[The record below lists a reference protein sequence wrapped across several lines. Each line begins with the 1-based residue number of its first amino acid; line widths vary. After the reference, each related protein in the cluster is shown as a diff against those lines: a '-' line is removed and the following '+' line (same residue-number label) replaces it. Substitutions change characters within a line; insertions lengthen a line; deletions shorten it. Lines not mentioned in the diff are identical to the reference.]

1 MKQVF
6 NLISLSIILFGVGC
20 SAQNGQENQIPTSN
34 ENNLTVEE
42 KETPVNTTPDEVE
55 PKTPSP
61 SQENSSEPKDGFVNA
76 TVTRIVDGDT
86 VKVDINGEEDTLRLL
101 LVDTP
106 ETVAPNTPVQPFGK
120 EASDFAKKT
129 LTGQEVQLEF
139 DGPKRD
145 KYDRLLVYL
154 WIGDQMFNE
163 MLLEGGYARLAYVYD
178 PPYTHFDAYMKAQNH
193 ALDQKLRIWSIEG
206 YVTEDG
212 FSEGFGESSDHSQD
226 TNSSS
231 NKETEPDEEVYYSK
245 CAEAHEAGVTP
256 LYKGDPGYGTHLD
269 GDGDGIA
276 CE

>member
-6 NLISLSIILFGVGC
+6 KLISLSIILFVVGC
-20 SAQNGQENQIPTSN
+20 SAQISTSN

-42 KETPVNTTPDEVE
+42 KETPVNTTPDGVE
-55 PKTPSP
+55 PKAPSP
-61 SQENSSEPKDGFVNA
+61 SQENSAESKDGFVSA
-76 TVTRIVDGDT
+76 TVTRVVDGDT

-154 WIGDQMFNE
+154 WIDDKMFNE

-178 PPYTHFDAYMKAQNH
+178 PPYTHFDAYVKAQTSAMN
-193 ALDQKLRIWSIEG
+193 QKLGIWSLEG
-206 YVTEDG
+206 YVQEDG
-212 FSEGFGESSDHSQD
+212 FSEDFEGSSDHSQD
-226 TNSSS
+226 TISPS
-231 NKETEPDEEVYYSK
+231 NEETESDEKFYYSK